1 MEKIPTAEEFLQ
13 DHLQISHFYDD
24 KTEAMVC
31 FSHDVQKAL
40 IEFTRRHVE
49 AALKAKANA
58 MIEKSYED
66 SSYSMNELDSCTR
79 NAYPLENIK

>member
-1 MEKIPTAEEFLQ
+1 MENKIIPTAEEFLMNKGLGAWFPNKEAI
-13 DHLQISHFYDD
+13 LQ
-24 KTEAMVC
+24 EM
-31 FSHDVQKAL
+31 
-40 IEFTRRHVE
+40 IEFAKLHVE
-49 AALKAKANA
+49 AALKAKAKA